1 MNELITYVK
10 VPSGRRKGQLRGVV
24 VAVDRDKIGWSQAN
38 EKAGDKFIKER
49 GIAIARTRA
58 LNGTPAKSKIP
69 YDIQKTLVYMT
80 HRALRYFKVQ

>member
-24 VAVDRDKIGWSQAN
+24 VAIGRDKIGWSQAN
-38 EKAGDKFIKER
+38 EKAGDTFNKER

-58 LNGTPAKSKIP
+58 LKGSPEKAKVP
-69 YDIQKTLVYMT
+69 YDVQKTVNYMIS
-80 HRALRYFKVQ
+80 RAKRYFKVQ